1 MTLEVR
7 GQNIEVSN
15 ALRDH
20 IARRLHYAL
29 GRFEGRVTGAT
40 ARLADLNG
48 PRGGV
53 DKRCRIIVAMR
64 AQEPILVEDTD
75 TDVYAAVDRASKR
88 AGRAVWR
95 QLERRR
101 EIDVRQDTS
110 KSA

>member
-1 MTLEVR
+1 MRLEIR
-7 GQNIEVSN
+7 GQRIELSD
-15 ALRDH
+15 AIRDH
-20 IARRLHYAL
+20 VARRLHYAL

-75 TDVYAAVDRASKR
+75 TDVYAAVDRASER